1 MISNLM
7 NFIGGCVSFMLPT
20 WYVAEEA
27 SPEVTR
33 QQVTQLMDAQLKI
46 SLAALVLTFALYR
59 DAPPD
64 KRQGEAR
71 EELPLFSEFKKVLR
85 LRDFWLVNG
94 QFVLYLTVLN
104 TFDAV
109 EGSLLVSFGYSE
121 ALSSW
126 TAVSF
131 CVSSII

>member
-1 MISNLM
+1 
-7 NFIGGCVSFMLPT
+7 
-20 WYVAEEA
+20 
-27 SPEVTR
+27 
-33 QQVTQLMDAQLKI
+33 MDAQLKI
-46 SLAALVLTFALYR
+46 SLAALVLTLALYR
-59 DAPPD
+59 DAPLCQ
-64 KRQGEAR
+64 RAGEAR
-71 EELPLFSEFKKVLR
+71 EELPLFSEFWRVLR

-109 EGSLLVSFGYSE
+109 EGSLLANYGYSE

-131 CVSSII
+131 TGGAVVSTAVESAIIKHP